1 MNYNQTK
8 RLILCVFFCFF
19 YKLDAEDYSKLNEAL
34 QNPTQ
39 VRVLHLNGKKLTALP
54 KEIGKLQN
62 LKDLYLGGNPSLIGQ
77 KEKIQKLLPNVRIN
91 FD

>member
-39 VRVLHLNGKKLTALP
+39 VRVLYLNAKKLTALP
-54 KEIGKLQN
+54 KEIGQLQN
-62 LKDLYLGGNPSLIGQ
+62 L
-77 KEKIQKLLPNVRIN
+77 QKLDLSFNTITVLPQ
-91 FD
+91 